1 MNLLLLK
8 LKQYF
13 YEKLKKFNS
22 KGLLMKFIMIFYFWL
37 YGKIRFFMTYLLKV
51 YDFIAGKKKQDS
63 LYRNMICA
71 IIIKEKKN

>member
-1 MNLLLLK
+1 
-8 LKQYF
+8 
-13 YEKLKKFNS
+13 
-22 KGLLMKFIMIFYFWL
+22 MKFIMIFNCWL